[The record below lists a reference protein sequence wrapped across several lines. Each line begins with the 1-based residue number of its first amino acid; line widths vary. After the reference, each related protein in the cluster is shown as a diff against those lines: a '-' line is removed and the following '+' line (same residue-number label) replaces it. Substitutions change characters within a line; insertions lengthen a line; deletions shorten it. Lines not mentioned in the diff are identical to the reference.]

1 MAKIVFYWKDP
12 LLLEHAGKKKGSL
25 AEIFCWKCGVKDFS
39 PFNLSEG
46 LEQKGIS

>member
-1 MAKIVFYWKDP
+1 MHHNVA
-12 LLLEHAGKKKGSL
+12 KKGSL

-39 PFNLSEG
+39 PFSLSEG